1 MRLLHPPSSGS
12 PALSRSPH
20 LPGLASAAL
29 RLAGASTLL
38 ALGAAV
44 AAEPSPIPEGWDF
57 AAPMSQV
64 AARFTGKEGVVLH
77 VGDSITYANPYSQWA
92 RNGKGRTPEDEAVC
106 RWTHAGAKDETDGW
120 HLCSVDCPG
129 NRSETAASGMRAD
142 EALAGGKGGLP
153 SLTEIVKKYNPRM
166 IVLMLGTNDVTAARK
181 EADYAADMA
190 KAVDLILANG
200 TIPILSTIPPHPGN
214 EALARSFNAALREL
228 AREKRLPLID
238 FEKEILARRPAD
250 WNGTLLGRNDVHP
263 TAGQAAGEPTEEN
276 LKSSGYLLRGWLS
289 VRKIGEVKTRVLD
302 HPPAPRGEGKD
313 LTPEERAERS
323 AAERKEREAHDAAVK
338 EAIDAFK
345 KALRE
350 SKSVGDRVVAVRALG
365 AAARD
370 PKIVAE
376 MARLSGDAES
386 VRIAAMEVLATY
398 RRDKAAAQALLRTI
412 PLLLAPWE
420 DLEKDKAKDGDIKK
434 AAEDRLKEVE
444 PALKEA
450 LAALT
455 GQAFAAFPDVQ
466 TWWAE
471 NRRTFKPREDPP

>member
-1 MRLLHPPSSGS
+1 MSPLHPPSPGS
-12 PALSRSPH
+12 SAPSRPPP
-20 LPGLASAAL
+20 LPSVPVLASTVL
-29 RLAGASTLL
+29 RLAGTGALL
-38 ALGAAV
+38 ALGAIAT
-44 AAEPSPIPEGWDF
+44 AEPALIPEGWDY
-57 AAPMSQV
+57 ATAMSRV

-106 RWTHAGAKDETDGW
+106 RWTHAGAKDDTDGW

-129 NRSETAASGMRAD
+129 GRSETAAGGMRAN

-153 SLTEIVKKYNPRM
+153 PLAEIVKKYNPRM
-166 IVLMLGTNDVTAARK
+166 IVLMLGTNDVSAGRK
-181 EADYAADMA
+181 EAEYVADMA

-214 EALARSFNAALREL
+214 EALARSFNAALRDL

-238 FEKEILARRPAD
+238 FEKEILARRPTD
-250 WNGTLLGRNDVHP
+250 WNGTLLGQNDVHP
-263 TAGQAAGEPTEEN
+263 SAGQAAGEPTEEN

-313 LTPEERAERS
+313 LTPEERVERA
-323 AAERKEREAHDAAVK
+323 AAERKDREAHDAAAK

-350 SKSVGDRVVAVRALG
+350 SKSVGDRVVAVRPLG

-376 MARLSGDAES
+376 MARLSGDAAP
-386 VRIAAMEVLATY
+386 AASRSSAP
-398 RRDKAAAQALLRTI
+398 AAA
-412 PLLLAPWE
+412 APPP
-420 DLEKDKAKDGDIKK
+420 GTP
-434 AAEDRLKEVE
+434 
-444 PALKEA
+444 PAS
-450 LAALT
+450 
-455 GQAFAAFPDVQ
+455 
-466 TWWAE
+466 
-471 NRRTFKPREDPP
+471 